1 MTSSGVGLRTGLRSF
16 EERDSAG
23 TMPFQHW
30 DFKPSQLHSRDKD
43 PVPSADTKGLSSL
56 QLCREWH
63 PVPFTSPRGQGSCFT
78 FLPPSLHSLSAPHPA
93 SYSNSCFLA
102 VNTAPSSRAEI
113 WIFFKG
119 KSQSIPH
126 LWPSCHF
133 PWWPLLSRG
142 LCFTKLHLRPSPL
155 QGPNQAS
162 PSPSALPSCKRTE
175 QNENWTDQVVAQ
187 WGESESSQIKQALS
201 SIDLVAIKETYMWN
215 RREIAQRNCQRSIH

>member
-16 EERDSAG
+16 EERDSAD

-78 FLPPSLHSLSAPHPA
+78 FLPPALHSLSAPHPA
-93 SYSNSCFLA
+93 SYSNSFFLA
-102 VNTAPSSRAEI
+102 GNIAPSPRAEI
-113 WIFFKG
+113 WIFLKG

-155 QGPNQAS
+155 QGPQ
-162 PSPSALPSCKRTE
+162 PSKSKPLSSSFM
-175 QNENWTDQVVAQ
+175 QENWTEWKLNRSSGGSVRGIWELTDQASTFQ
-187 WGESESSQIKQALS
+187 YWSGG
-201 SIDLVAIKETYMWN
+201 
-215 RREIAQRNCQRSIH
+215 H